1 MSQTQPSVIFILSLD
16 DTWHP
21 KIFQDVCG
29 RLMNTIA
36 ERAVV
41 KQAKN
46 TQEALDL
53 FNGDD
58 RPQAVFVTDSSVTT
72 PENAIVSDMLTDFA
86 RNGGI
91 VVLGGLFSSSIR
103 PNELRSYFQKWDLPW
118 RVGSYHRTTVALNQT
133 AEGVPRRELPSS
145 FSQKALFLADVA
157 RSAAWYLPNESSVV
171 ESGIFPSQAV
181 PTSETP
187 AALTKVGS
195 GWLGYIGD
203 VKTEKSTDL
212 VVLAMLGL
220 L

>member
-1 MSQTQPSVIFILSLD
+1 MSQTQTSVIFILSLD

-29 RLMNTIA
+29 RLMNAIA

-53 FNGDD
+53 FNGDQ
-58 RPQAVFVTDSSVTT
+58 RPQAVFVTDSSITT

-91 VVLGGLFSSSIR
+91 VVLGGLFSSIR
-103 PNELRSYFQKWDLPW
+103 PSELRSYFQKWDLPW
-118 RVGSYHRTTVALNQT
+118 RVGSHHRTTVALNQT
-133 AEGVPRRELPSS
+133 AEGVQGSELPSS
-145 FSQKALFLADVA
+145 FSQKAIFLADVD
-157 RSAAWYLPNESSVV
+157 RSAAWYLPTESSVV
-171 ESGIFPSQAV
+171 ESGIFPSRTV

-203 VKTEKSTDL
+203 VNTEKSTDL